1 MKIDDSTGEAAPQMD
16 NSYDGINDYED
27 TNHHM

>member
-1 MKIDDSTGEAAPQMD
+1 MRIDDTSGEAAPQMD

-27 TNHHM
+27 TNHM